1 MQCVETR
8 STNIA
13 LIITND
19 IQEGFITALVN
30 IWIFNLSP
38 PRRTFS
44 SFFFQEQNIELKEKV
59 KILTESE
66 EDQQRALRA
75 LEQASVKM
83 ETEKIK
89 QHTEAVRLLLI

>member
-1 MQCVETR
+1 MKFQFI
-8 STNIA
+8 SA
-13 LIITND
+13 LPD
-19 IQEGFITALVN
+19 FFL
-30 IWIFNLSP
+30 L
-38 PRRTFS
+38 
-44 SFFFQEQNIELKEKV
+44 FFQEQNIELKEKV

>member
-1 MQCVETR
+1 MKFQFI
-8 STNIA
+8 SA
-13 LIITND
+13 LPD
-19 IQEGFITALVN
+19 FFL
-30 IWIFNLSP
+30 L
-38 PRRTFS
+38 
-44 SFFFQEQNIELKEKV
+44 FFQEQNIELKEKV

-89 QHTEAVRLLLI
+89 QHTEAVCLLLI